1 MVTPGGLSARALLLL
16 LYLQSTY
23 VLANI
28 YIYITLFGSEEKIL

>member
-1 MVTPGGLSARALLLL
+1 MVTPGGLSAKALLLL

-28 YIYITLFGSEEKIL
+28 YITLFGSEEKIL